1 MFDITKYKVERNPE
15 ETTDLTITK
24 FATNGD
30 ESSVSISTKSFKEIM
45 KALDMT
51 GDQTADYLF
60 NQAEGEFDTEE
71 EDSGLGFKSR
81 SDWGKKLG
89 DDSPMSGSVTV
100 ELDEETS
107 EKLKSMFEAD
117 KDETH
122 SELAYK
128 MVDFIED
135 LFDTTMNEES
145 KDEILEAPKRYIGQL
160 LSIIIDHVTEDAER
174 KNISPDVALFG
185 VVNYLE
191 GSEIF
196 DKREI
201 AYLVASMLVTTMD
214 EEQATTLVEMITPLY
229 EIVKEIGADD
239 DIVVLLFDTLQSD
252 FGMTLEEVE
261 VEDDKDEPSKED
273 DIMKVVKDLFG
284 RISTLQEGLNE
295 LEGEDSDN
303 EDEDD
308 EDSTIDSLLDELN
321 EVKAE
326 NEDLLAKV
334 EAYKQRQR
342 TLEKANNHLANR
354 VAQIEKALKGE

>member
-1 MFDITKYKVERNPE
+1 MFDITKYKVEHNPE
-15 ETTDLTITK
+15 ETADLTITK

-30 ESSVSISTKSFKEIM
+30 ETSVSISTKSFKEIM

-71 EDSGLGFKSR
+71 EDTGLGFKSR

-89 DDSPMSGSVTV
+89 EDYPMSGSITA
-100 ELDEETS
+100 ELDEDTS

-128 MVDFIED
+128 MVDFLED
-135 LFDTTMNEES
+135 LFETEIDEEERE
-145 KDEILEAPKRYIGQL
+145 EILETPKRYIGQL
-160 LSIIIDHVTEDAER
+160 LSLTITHVTDDAEH
-174 KNISPDVALFG
+174 NNMSPDVALFG
-185 VVNYLE
+185 LIRYLQD
-191 GSEIF
+191 SEIF
-196 DKREI
+196 DNREI
-201 AYLVASMLVTTMD
+201 AYLVASMLVTGLD
-214 EEQATTLVEMITPLY
+214 REQATELVEMVVPLY
-229 EIVKEIGADD
+229 EISKAIGGEDAF
-239 DIVVLLFDTLQSD
+239 VVLLFDVLQSE
-252 FGMTLEEVE
+252 FGMTMEKIE
-261 VEDDKDEPSKED
+261 VEDDEEESSED
-273 DIMKVVKDLFG
+273 AEAMKAMEDLLG
-284 RISTLQEGLNE
+284 HLSALQEEFNK
-295 LEGEDSDN
+295 LEDKDSDN
-303 EDEDD
+303 EDD

-354 VAQIEKALKGE
+354 VAQVEKALKG